1 MSTQT
6 FIPTL
11 IVILVLA
18 IVVERTGL
26 LNFLLEKIGKIGY
39 WAIKWLFAIEGSWG
53 SLAHKLAYRDFYDDI
68 VETKNGWFWVGVEII
83 PFPTDGLSNK
93 DKNRLTVSINNFYTI
108 LPPNTK
114 IQQICKIDT
123 DASMAN
129 TVFNRIAKSN
139 LKNVFAPLQIARRNY
154 LLKAGHKGQIKTTK
168 TYIFFGREAS
178 EVAIESTFLRSAITS
193 IKSLYNPK
201 PFLDIERAEFIR
213 VKEELSRIRETF
225 INNYNSVWGTDDV
238 VRKVSS
244 AEIYHLAWT
253 SLNPELA
260 QSHPSP
266 SYPSQKDKNK
276 PSSSNNG
283 YGNNN
288 GYGSNNSHG
297 NNNGHSN
304 KSTTDS
310 NLNSNLTPNPNLS
323 PNPYEDEEL
332 ENFPTLLK
340 DNARQ
345 SLCETDIKVEKDYLL
360 FNDKFCMTVSLAK
373 HPTTANGLM
382 TENLY
387 RDSQISFPITISS
400 HYHTS
405 DKNHINHRLAK
416 KQNRLR
422 AAMRRSTTNPD
433 TVEDLQNDQYSALI
447 RLLNTQNLA
456 IGELGFSV
464 SFLADSKS
472 ELYRRRDLVISA
484 IQSMN
489 GCRVTPERHCALN
502 LHLTTLPCT
511 PHGIAG
517 DSTGDF
523 RRRLSLSRE
532 AVAFSPWTSSP
543 KGVSPIEAFD
553 IFQGREGNLL
563 PWGTDPRNRRFRN
576 GMAAIIGKS
585 GSGKS
590 AFLNKLRI
598 SWLSSGRVGVSID
611 YQNSARRVAR
621 AVDGLVIDVSK
632 PNLRGLGLFA
642 IRPRANEYF
651 EASELTEEGLPK
663 DRVLAVNEMLEIFCL
678 DDPTKPQESRL
689 DPEMIAVL
697 NKAVLKTY
705 ARLLRETPI
714 IDDFIATLRKLP
726 GQDGEL
732 GRKLAARLELFA
744 KNSGLGHWL
753 NDRSEPLPIN
763 GYVVFDF
770 GYVNNARL
778 KLVAA
783 MALVMYLERFI
794 HANPTIAKFLDID
807 ELGEIC
813 KEPILARIIDRL
825 VRTARKKNAVVTVSS
840 QDPRDFDTNKEL
852 RGIMSSCEIK
862 YIFELVDAE
871 LAAKTLK
878 LTPGQYK
885 AIKTLKPATKDF
897 SEFLLTYPSAAP
909 GGGSA
914 VIRMKYCPAEA
925 RLVAGAGFEL
935 ATYEEAL
942 ADVQASKLPIHP
954 SLNAAFQTT
963 ALVGTDREI
972 LAKAA
977 S

>member
-6 FIPTL
+6 FLPTL

-26 LNFLLEKIGKIGY
+26 LNFLLERIGKIGY

-83 PFPTDGLSNK
+83 PLPTDGLSNK
-93 DKNRLTVSINNFYTI
+93 DKNRLTLSINNFYTI

-114 IQQICKIDT
+114 IQQICNIDT
-123 DASMAN
+123 DASVAN
-129 TVFNRIAKSN
+129 TVFNTIAKNN

-178 EVAIESTFLRSAITS
+178 EVAIESGFLRSSITFL
-193 IKSLYNPK
+193 KSLYNPK

-238 VRKVSS
+238 VRKLS
-244 AEIYHLAWT
+244 AEEIYRLAWT
-253 SLNPELA
+253 ALNPDLA
-260 QSHPSP
+260 KQSHNSP
-266 SYPSQKDKNK
+266 SYPSQKK
-276 PSSSNNG
+276 
-283 YGNNN
+283 
-288 GYGSNNSHG
+288 
-297 NNNGHSN
+297 N
-304 KSTTDS
+304 KSTNGNNSNKVNS
-310 NLNSNLTPNPNLS
+310 NLNPNPNS
-323 PNPYEDEEL
+323 SPYEDEEL

-345 SLCETDIKVEKDYLL
+345 SLCETDIKVEKDYFL

-382 TENLY
+382 AENLY
-387 RDSQISFPITISS
+387 RDSQISFPIAIST

-464 SFLADSKS
+464 TFWADNKS

-484 IQSMN
+484 VQSMN

-563 PWGTDPRNRRFRN
+563 PWGTDPRYRRFRN

-598 SWLSSGRVGVSID
+598 NWLSNGRVGVSID

-642 IRPRANEYF
+642 IRPTANEYF
-651 EASELTEEGLPK
+651 EPSELTEEGLPK

-689 DPEMIAVL
+689 DPEMVSVL

-705 ARLLRETPI
+705 ARLVRETPI
-714 IDDFIATLRKLP
+714 IDDFIATLRKFP

-794 HANPTIAKFLDID
+794 HSNPTVAKFLDID
-807 ELGEIC
+807 EVGEIC

-914 VIRMKYCPAEA
+914 IVRMKYCPSEA

-963 ALVGTDREI
+963 ALVGTDRG